1 MIGFPYTK
9 YMNSII
15 RVNQSSALVITSA
28 KKAREL
34 GIPESNWIFL
44 YAAANLNDIWNIT
57 ERENLYSSPAIRK
70 CSEAVFSKTN
80 CSLEDVKFFD
90 LYSCFPSAVQIAKR
104 EIGISDEDSRDLTVT
119 GGLPYYGGA
128 GSAYVVN
135 SIASMMEKLRQN
147 ENSYGL
153 LNANGWFLTK
163 HGLGLFS

>member
-15 RVNQSSALVITSA
+15 RVNQSSALVVTSA

-34 GIPESNWIFL
+34 GIPESKWIFL

-80 CSLEDVKFFD
+80 CSLEDVSFFD
-90 LYSCFPSAVQIAKR
+90 LYSCFPSAVQIAKKR
-104 EIGISDEDSRDLTVT
+104 NWYTR
-119 GGLPYYGGA
+119 
-128 GSAYVVN
+128 
-135 SIASMMEKLRQN
+135 
-147 ENSYGL
+147 
-153 LNANGWFLTK
+153 
-163 HGLGLFS
+163 